1 MGIIDCNLLVER
13 KCQMTQLVKS
23 VAELEKYLKET
34 YYIFGAGVVARA
46 VITWIRGKEKQIKGV
61 IVSKT
66 NAETDILGFPVK
78 NLSEVEDIGESVII
92 VALMEKS
99 HNEIGSILQEAG
111 VRQVL
116 YISDTL
122 YYQLECE
129 NGNYDINEIY
139 LLNLIKQKIQKI
151 ENKIQE
157 IDYRMREERI
167 KYLWTNKTEREIT
180 KANWQG
186 YYEKKNFA
194 DRFQSLVYGLDK
206 DSIET
211 VIRIVNR
218 QKRYLLSKAEEID
231 LYTVKEKE
239 ELDQLYDNFYALIIE
254 LSPNLYMY
262 DKYFLVHNHF
272 EPSVFY
278 YKHGVH
284 KLNNLKRLEGGVFFD
299 VGGFIGDSAIVF
311 QELNPKQVYSF
322 EALPQHCQEM
332 RKNLKLNHISN
343 VIIENMALGNEIKEV
358 DMAICGSASNHINR
372 GGITALGMV
381 KVQMRTL
388 DEYVSKHNIQ
398 ECSLIKVDIEGGEPY
413 FLEGARQTI
422 STFKPV
428 ILLSI
433 YHNEHDFF
441 ELKPLIESWNLGYKF
456 QIYKPTNGNLTN
468 ETLLIA
474 EVYG

>member
-1 MGIIDCNLLVER
+1 MGIIDCNSLVER
-13 KCQMTQLVKS
+13 KFQMIQLIKS
-23 VAELEKYLKET
+23 VAELEMYLEET
-34 YYIFGAGVVARA
+34 CYIFGAGVAAKA
-46 VITWIRGKEKQIKGV
+46 VITWIRAKEKQIKGV
-61 IVSKT
+61 LVSKT
-66 NAETDILGFPVK
+66 NAETDILGFPIK
-78 NLSEVEDIGESVII
+78 NLSEVEDIGETGII
-92 VALMEKS
+92 VALMEKN
-99 HNEIGSILQEAG
+99 HDEIENILQEAG
-111 VRQVL
+111 VRQAL
-116 YISDTL
+116 YISDVL

-129 NGNYDINEIY
+129 NGNYDIKEIY
-139 LLNLIKQKIQKI
+139 LLNWIKRKIQEI

-157 IDYRMREERI
+157 TDYKIQEERI
-167 KYLWTNKTEREIT
+167 KYIWRNKTEREIT
-180 KANWQG
+180 KANWQK
-186 YYEKKNFA
+186 YYEKKDFA
-194 DRFQSLVYGLDK
+194 DRFQRLVYGLDK
-206 DSIET
+206 DSVET

-218 QKRYLLSKAEEID
+218 QKRYMLSKAEEID

-239 ELDQLYDNFYALIIE
+239 ELEQLYDNFYALIIE

-262 DKYFLVHNHF
+262 NKYFLKHNHF

-278 YKHGVH
+278 YKHGIH
-284 KLNNLKRLEGGVFFD
+284 KLHNLNKLEGGVFFD

-311 QELNPKQVYSF
+311 QELNPKKIYSF

-332 RKNLKLNHISN
+332 ENNLKLNHISN
-343 VIIENMALGNEIKEV
+343 VIIENMALGDEVKEV

-388 DEYVSKHNIQ
+388 DEYVSEHNIQ

-422 STFKPV
+422 SIFKPV

-468 ETLLIA
+468 ETLLMA
-474 EVYG
+474 EVYE